1 MSIINIF
8 LIAIAL
14 SFDAMA
20 VGACNG
26 AHHHKMGAKKALK
39 IAFYFGF
46 FQFLMP
52 LIGYILGVGLEKF
65 VSSIDHWIAFIL
77 LSILGVRMLIE
88 SFKKEEEKK
97 IDIHSFKILLTQ
109 SIATSI
115 DALIVGITLAL
126 LPVNIWLSVSIIGLT
141 TFILSLISIY
151 LGKKCGEK
159 WGKKAE
165 IAGGLV
171 LIAIGLKILL
181 GHLL

>member
-1 MSIINIF
+1 MSLLNILF
-8 LIAIAL
+8 IAIAL

-20 VGACNG
+20 VAAANG
-26 AHHHKMGAKKALK
+26 AHHHQMGAKKALK

-52 LIGYILGVGLEKF
+52 LIGYILGFGLIQF
-65 VSSIDHWIAFIL
+65 ISGVDHWIAFFL
-77 LSILGVRMLIE
+77 LVILGIKMLVE

-115 DALIVGITLAL
+115 DALIIGVTLAL

-151 LGKKCGEK
+151 IGKKCGEK

-165 IAGGLV
+165 IIGGLV
-171 LIAIGLKILL
+171 LISIGLKILL
-181 GHLL
+181 EHIL

>member
-1 MSIINIF
+1 MSIFNILF
-8 LIAIAL
+8 IAL
-14 SFDAMA
+14 AVSFDAMA
-20 VGACNG
+20 VAAANG

-52 LIGYILGVGLEKF
+52 LIGYVLGIGLIQF
-65 VSSIDHWIAFIL
+65 ITGIDHWIAFIL
-77 LSILGVRMLIE
+77 LTALGVKMLIE

-97 IDIHSFKILLTQ
+97 IDIHSLKILLIQ

-115 DALIVGITLAL
+115 DALIIGVTIAL
-126 LPVNIWLSVSIIGLT
+126 LPINIWLSVSIIGIT
-141 TFILSLISIY
+141 TFVLSLISIY
-151 LGKKCGEK
+151 IGKKGGEK

-165 IAGGLV
+165 IFGGLV
-171 LIAIGLKILL
+171 LIVIGLKILL